1 MKINKIVIFAGI
13 FLCAAARA
21 DTPDFMDAQ
30 IAELTARRDALRA
43 EIAECEDNTHKYKF
57 AGISTLAATGVGVVG
72 NIALHNKIQAAQKGG
87 TRSGSGG
94 GVGGAATDT
103 ATKQEK
109 LDSDCKQYCEDS
121 DLREIA
127 IEEGCSC

>member
-43 EIAECEDNTHKYKF
+43 EIAECEDNTHKYKI

-87 TRSGSGG
+87 TRSGS
-94 GVGGAATDT
+94 VGASDVAQDT
-103 ATKQEK
+103 RSEEQKANSECTKACDRDATKAAK
-109 LDSDCKQYCEDS
+109 YGCE
-121 DLREIA
+121 
-127 IEEGCSC
+127 C